1 MKIIL
6 RKDTEHLGNAGEIK
20 EVKDGYARNF
30 LIPQGIAYNATPS
43 NIRAFEEVKKQQSR
57 KINLEIDGA
66 KKTAE
71 KLEKVGITIHVK
83 TGEEDKVFGS
93 VTSQMILENLEQKG
107 FGDIDKRKIL
117 MKESIKTLG
126 EHIIEVK
133 LHSTVI
139 AKVKVNVVKEVT
151 EAPAETITEGSAEAK
166 E

>member
-6 RKDTEHLGNAGEIK
+6 RKDFDHLGNAGDIK
-20 EVKDGYARNF
+20 DVKDGYARNF

-43 NIRAFEEVKKQQSR
+43 NIKALEEIKKQQSR
-57 KINLEIDGA
+57 KVNKEIDGA

-71 KLEKVGITIHVK
+71 KLEKIGITIHVK

-93 VTSQMILENLEQKG
+93 VTSQMILENLQAKG

-126 EHIIEVK
+126 EHFVEVK

-139 AKVKVNVVKEVT
+139 AKVKVNVIKEVEEISPDKST
-151 EAPAETITEGSAEAK
+151 DEPLEAK

>member
-6 RKDTEHLGNAGEIK
+6 RKDFEHLGNAGDIK
-20 EVKDGYARNF
+20 EVKNGYARNF

-43 NIRAFEEVKKQQSR
+43 NIKAFEEVKKQQSR

-93 VTSQMILENLEQKG
+93 VTSQMIMENLEQKG
-107 FGDIDKRKIL
+107 FSDIEKRKIL
-117 MKESIKTLG
+117 MKEPIKTLG
-126 EHIIEVK
+126 EHIVEIK
-133 LHSTVI
+133 LHTTVI
-139 AKVKVNVVKEVT
+139 AKLKVNVVKEVVEET
-151 EAPAETITEGSAEAK
+151 VEKVSEEPAENK

>member
-6 RKDTEHLGNAGEIK
+6 RKDFEHLGNAGDIK
-20 EVKDGYARNF
+20 EVKNGYARNF

-66 KKTAE
+66 KKTAD
-71 KLEKVGITIHVK
+71 KLENVGITIHVK

-93 VTSQMILENLEQKG
+93 VTSQMILESLEKRG
-107 FGDIDKRKIL
+107 FADLEKRKIL
-117 MKESIKTLG
+117 LKEPIKILG
-126 EHIIEVK
+126 EHIVEIK

-139 AKVKVNVVKEVT
+139 AKLKVNVVKEVS
-151 EAPAETITEGSAEAK
+151 EEQAEKISEEVPEK
-166 E
+166 K

>member
-6 RKDTEHLGNAGEIK
+6 RKDFEHLGNAGDIK

-71 KLEKVGITIHVK
+71 KLENVGITIHVK

-93 VTSQMILENLEQKG
+93 VTSQMILENLEHRG
-107 FGDIDKRKIL
+107 FTELEKRKIL
-117 MKESIKTLG
+117 LKEPIKTLG
-126 EHIIEVK
+126 EHIVEIK

-139 AKVKVNVVKEVT
+139 AKLKVNVVKEVAEEPKEVSEEVT
-151 EAPAETITEGSAEAK
+151 EKK